1 MSYITKIIKID
12 SWTSDKEEHKIKG
25 LEEGK
30 TYILHEE
37 VTADGY
43 VKATDIEFT
52 VSYDKQNE
60 HLEMVDK
67 VLKVIKTDL
76 VTGEEIEGAELLQK
90 SHIKFQDLK
99 KVKNT
104 H

>member
-1 MSYITKIIKID
+1 MIDKIVTMSKVDVGGKEIEGAEIVVTDKDGNKID

-67 VLKVIKTDL
+67 VLINN
-76 VTGEEIEGAELLQK
+76 IEKYELL
-90 SHIKFQDLK
+90 FF
-99 KVKNT
+99 
-104 H
+104 